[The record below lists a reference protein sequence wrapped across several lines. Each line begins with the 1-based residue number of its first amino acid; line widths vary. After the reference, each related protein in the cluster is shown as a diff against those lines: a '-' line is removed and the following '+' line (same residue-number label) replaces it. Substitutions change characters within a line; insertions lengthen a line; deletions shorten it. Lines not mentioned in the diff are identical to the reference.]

1 MADIMA
7 GRIASMRAQLP
18 ELQSALHAFTSSSSA
33 FRIVRTINPAAST
46 PQPPKT
52 LYILDS
58 SFNPPSIAHQALA
71 TSAVT
76 RPVIRDPGPHRILL
90 LFSTHNADK
99 APAPASFEH
108 RLAMMTLF
116 AEDLSASLSNTASAF
131 PSRSDVAIDI
141 GLTKKP
147 YYTDKSIAITT
158 SQPNPYPSNPTH
170 VHLIGYD
177 TVTRFLASKYYPDHS
192 PPLSALAPY
201 FDPGHKILA
210 TLRPSDPNDS
220 SSQEFGTTEQQ
231 IAYIEG
237 LAQGSL
243 AAEGFK
249 PEWAGQV
256 DYLVGQEGIG
266 VSSTRIRKAAKAH
279 SWDELQNLCTPGVAA
294 WVENQHLYEENAKDA
309 KMA

>member
-1 MADIMA
+1 MADMA
-7 GRIASMRAQLP
+7 ARLASVRALLP
-18 ELQSALHAFTSSSSA
+18 ELESALHTFASSPSA
-33 FRIVRTINPAAST
+33 FRIVRTVNPAASS

-58 SFNPPSIAHQALA
+58 SFNPPSIAHLALT

-76 RPVIRDPGPHRILL
+76 RPIIKDPNPHRLLL

-99 APAPASFEH
+99 APSPASFKH

-116 AEDLSASLSNTASAF
+116 AEDLSADLAQTSSAF
-131 PSRSDVAIDI
+131 SSRTDVAIDI

-158 SQPNPYPSNPTH
+158 ADPNPYPSNPTH

-177 TVTRFLASKYYPDHS
+177 TVTRLLAAKYYPGHS

-201 FDPGHKILA
+201 FDAGHKILV
-210 TLRPSDPNDS
+210 TLRPSDPSDS

-231 IAYIEG
+231 IGFIQG
-237 LAQGSL
+237 LAVGSL
-243 AAEGFK
+243 QKEGFK

-256 DYLVGQEGIG
+256 DFLVGQEGIG
-266 VSSTRIRKAAKAH
+266 VSSTRIRQAAKRH
-279 SWDELQNLCTPGVAA
+279 NWEELETLCTPGVAA
-294 WVENQHLYEENAKDA
+294 SLKELRLYGEDA
-309 KMA
+309 RGATTA